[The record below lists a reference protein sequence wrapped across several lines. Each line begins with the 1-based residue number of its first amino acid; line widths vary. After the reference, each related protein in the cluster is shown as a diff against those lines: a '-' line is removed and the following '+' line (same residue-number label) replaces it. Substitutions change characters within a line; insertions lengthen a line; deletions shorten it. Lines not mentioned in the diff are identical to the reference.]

1 MLQFTLKWHFEIC
14 SQKASLSLKFADMG
28 NFTFAQW
35 VQFYFHLSFNT
46 LHPDLIWRHHVVI
59 DHHTNYLW
67 HSYRLLSLN
76 LVNPNKRQSSLLNH
90 CFPSFLL
97 EMYLRVKDHCS
108 APTKPTHLA
117 IWKKRDV
124 AFYQGVIP
132 ANISIVFNWNLS
144 CRPMRLSSC
153 F

>member
-35 VQFYFHLSFNT
+35 VQIYFLSFTT
-46 LHPDLIWRHHVVI
+46 LHPDLIWRHHVPI

-67 HSYRLLSLN
+67 HSYRLLNLN
-76 LVNPNKRQSSLLNH
+76 LVNPNKRQSTLLNQ
-90 CFPSFLL
+90 CFPFPSLLL

-108 APTKPTHLA
+108 APTKSTHLA
-117 IWKKRDV
+117 IWKNVTLHFTKE
-124 AFYQGVIP
+124 
-132 ANISIVFNWNLS
+132 
-144 CRPMRLSSC
+144 
-153 F
+153 